1 MTKEILVSITG
12 SHLMEGD
19 TDEISVITA
28 GTYYLKNGKHSIVY
42 DEQLEENGGSIRN
55 TIKVGPDSVE
65 MIKGG
70 DARTHMVFE
79 RNRTNITCYA
89 TPYGQMMIG
98 VTTNRI
104 EVVELPDELRVNIDY
119 SMEVNYEKTSDC
131 HVEILASS
139 KAAAKL
145 KLAE

>member
-1 MTKEILVSITG
+1 MTKEILVSISG
-12 SHLMEGD
+12 SHLMEGETED
-19 TDEISVITA
+19 ISVITA
-28 GTYYLKNGKHSIVY
+28 GSYYFKNGKHYIIY
-42 DEQLEENGGSIRN
+42 DEQLEDSGCIRN

-65 MIKGG
+65 MLKGG

-79 RNRTNITCYA
+79 RHKTNLTCYA

-104 EVVELPDELRVNIDY
+104 EMVELPDELRVHIDY

-131 HVEILASS
+131 HVEIKVSS

-145 KLAE
+145 RLQE

>member
-12 SHLMEGD
+12 SHLVEGE

-28 GTYYLKNGKHSIVY
+28 GSYYLKNGKHYIVY
-42 DEQLEENGGSIRN
+42 DEQLEDNGGSVRN
-55 TIKVGPDSVE
+55 TIKVGADSVE

-79 RNRTNITCYA
+79 RHKTNLTCYA

-104 EVVELPDELRVNIDY
+104 EVVELPDELRVHIDY

-131 HVEILASS
+131 HVEIEVSS

-145 KLAE
+145 NLQE

>member
-1 MTKEILVSITG
+1 MTKEILVSISG
-12 SHLMEGD
+12 SHLMEGETED
-19 TDEISVITA
+19 ISVITA
-28 GTYYLKNGKHSIVY
+28 GSYYFKNGKHYIIY
-42 DEQLEENGGSIRN
+42 DEQLEDGGCIRN

-65 MIKGG
+65 MLKGG

-79 RNRTNITCYA
+79 RHKTNLTCYA

-104 EVVELPDELRVNIDY
+104 EMVELSDELRVHIDY

-131 HVEILASS
+131 HVEIEVSS

-145 KLAE
+145 RLQE

>member
-12 SHLMEGD
+12 SHLMEGETED
-19 TDEISVITA
+19 ISVITA
-28 GTYYLKNGKHSIVY
+28 GSYYFKNGKHYIVY
-42 DEQLEENGGSIRN
+42 DEHLDDGGGSIRN
-55 TIKVGPDSVE
+55 TIKVGPDTVE

-79 RNRTNITCYA
+79 RHKTNLTCYA

-104 EVVELPDELRVNIDY
+104 EMVELPDELRVHIDY

-131 HVEILASS
+131 HVEIEVSS

-145 KLAE
+145 RLQE

>member
-19 TDEISVITA
+19 TDEVSVITA
-28 GTYYLKNGKHSIVY
+28 GTYYLKNGKHYIIY
-42 DEQLEENGGSIRN
+42 DEQLEENGGSVRN

-104 EVVELPDELRVNIDY
+104 EVAELPDELRVYMDY

-131 HVEILASS
+131 HVEIKASS

-145 KLAE
+145 RLQE

>member
-1 MTKEILVSITG
+1 MTKEILVSISG
-12 SHLMEGD
+12 SHLMEGETED
-19 TDEISVITA
+19 ISVITA
-28 GTYYLKNGKHSIVY
+28 GSYYFKNGKHYIIY
-42 DEQLEENGGSIRN
+42 DEQLEDSGCIRN

-65 MIKGG
+65 MLKGG

-79 RNRTNITCYA
+79 RHKTNLTCYA

-104 EVVELPDELRVNIDY
+104 EMVELPDELRVHIDY

-131 HVEILASS
+131 HVEIEVSS

-145 KLAE
+145 RLQE

>member
-12 SHLMEGD
+12 SHLMEGETED
-19 TDEISVITA
+19 ISVITA
-28 GTYYLKNGKHSIVY
+28 GSYYFKNGKHYIVY
-42 DEQLEENGGSIRN
+42 DEHLDDGNGSIRN
-55 TIKVGPDSVE
+55 TIKVGPDTVE

-79 RNRTNITCYA
+79 RHKTNLTCYA

-104 EVVELPDELRVNIDY
+104 EMVELPDELRVHIDY

-131 HVEILASS
+131 HVEIEVSS

-145 KLAE
+145 RLQE